1 MAFDS
6 LSLQRLITR
15 GKVPFSRAL
24 QSSRTSRSISTGVKV
39 PLAATLNWNAQFNW
53 QGGKISQSVPAR
65 TRADPPRLLQ
75 RLVPGPIFKWVVEN
89 RMRISIGQEILA

>member
-6 LSLQRLITR
+6 LSLQGLITR

-24 QSSRTSRSISTGVKV
+24 QSSQTSRSISTGVKV
-39 PLAATLNWNAQFNW
+39 ALAATLNWNAQFNW
-53 QGGKISQSVPAR
+53 PERSFGQSVPAR
-65 TRADPPRLLQ
+65 TRADPPGLVQ